1 MPKNIYLNSTEE
13 LIKHINEELPNES
26 LIILDSALEQFQ
38 LHSNFNASHVY
49 LEVSEETKNLE
60 TIEKIWEIMFLSNL
74 NRSDEVVIIG
84 GGVMLDL
91 CSFAAS
97 TYKRGVAFTLVPSTL
112 LAMVDASH
120 GGKNGF
126 NNVHGKN
133 QIGTF
138 TLPKSVVVCF
148 ELLNTLKDNDYK
160 DGLIE
165 LVKHG
170 LIGSKEIFNT
180 LVSTENFKIDTK
192 TIKKGIQIKE
202 DIVKEDY
209 LETGKRK
216 YLNFGHTIG
225 HLIEQDSKFNLSH
238 GEAVAIGMIYEL
250 ELSKKHF
257 GLPQEVIDL
266 YISYLE
272 KLDFKKSYV
281 FENSIDYLLK
291 ILKDDKKS
299 KSDSVDIVLL
309 SDISQPNLISISFD
323 ELIEVIQN

>member
-1 MPKNIYLNSTEE
+1 MSKNIYLNSTEE
-13 LIKHINEELPNES
+13 LIKHINGDLPNES

-126 NNVHGKN
+126 NNVYGKN

-138 TLPKSVVVCF
+138 NLPKSVVVCF

-202 DIVKEDY
+202 DIVKDDY

-272 KLDFKKSYV
+272 KLDFKKSYE
-281 FENSIDYLLK
+281 FENSIDYLLE

>member
-97 TYKRGVAFTLVPSTL
+97 TYKRGVAFTSVPSTL

-126 NNVHGKN
+126 NNVYGKN

-138 TLPKSVVVCF
+138 NLPKSVVVCF

-272 KLDFKKSYV
+272 KLDFKKSYE
-281 FENSIDYLLK
+281 FENSIDYLLE

>member
-1 MPKNIYLNSTEE
+1 MSKNTYLNSTEE
-13 LIKHINEELPNES
+13 LIKHINGDLPNES

-60 TIEKIWEIMFLSNL
+60 TIEKIWEIMFSSNL

-97 TYKRGVAFTLVPSTL
+97 TYKRGIAFTLVPSTL

-250 ELSKKHF
+250 ELSKKYF

-266 YISYLE
+266 YLSYLE
-272 KLDFKKSYV
+272 KLDFRKSYE
-281 FENSIDYLLK
+281 FENSNDYLLE

-309 SDISQPNLISISFD
+309 SGISQPNLISISFD

>member
-1 MPKNIYLNSTEE
+1 MPKNVYLNSTEE
-13 LIKHINEELPNES
+13 LIKHINGDLPNES

-60 TIEKIWEIMFLSNL
+60 TIEKIWEIMFSSNL

-170 LIGSKEIFNT
+170 LIGSKEIFHT

-209 LETGKRK
+209 LEIGKRK

-272 KLDFKKSYV
+272 KLDFKKSYK
-281 FENSIDYLLK
+281 FENSIDYLLE

>member
-1 MPKNIYLNSTEE
+1 MSKNIYLNSTEE
-13 LIKHINEELPNES
+13 LIKHINGDLPNES

-84 GGVMLDL
+84 GGVLLDL

-165 LVKHG
+165 LIKHG

-238 GEAVAIGMIYEL
+238 GEAIAIGMIYEL

-272 KLDFKKSYV
+272 KLDFKKSYE
-281 FENSIDYLLK
+281 FENSIDYLLE

>member
-1 MPKNIYLNSTEE
+1 MSKNIYLNSTEE
-13 LIKHINEELPNES
+13 LIKHINGDLPNES

-126 NNVHGKN
+126 NNIHGKN

-272 KLDFKKSYV
+272 KLDFKKSYE
-281 FENSIDYLLK
+281 FENSIDYLLE

>member
-1 MPKNIYLNSTEE
+1 MSKNIYLNSTEE
-13 LIKHINEELPNES
+13 LIKHINGDLPNES

-38 LHSNFNASHVY
+38 LHSSFNASHVY

-126 NNVHGKN
+126 NNVYGKN

-138 TLPKSVVVCF
+138 NLPKSVVVCF

-238 GEAVAIGMIYEL
+238 GEAIAIGMIYEL

-272 KLDFKKSYV
+272 KLDFKKSYE
-281 FENSIDYLLK
+281 FENSIDYLLE

>member
-13 LIKHINEELPNES
+13 LIKHINGDLPNES

-138 TLPKSVVVCF
+138 NLPKSVVVCF

-238 GEAVAIGMIYEL
+238 GEAVAIGCL
-250 ELSKKHF
+250 
-257 GLPQEVIDL
+257 L
-266 YISYLE
+266 YTSP
-272 KLDFKKSYV
+272 S
-281 FENSIDYLLK
+281 
-291 ILKDDKKS
+291 
-299 KSDSVDIVLL
+299 
-309 SDISQPNLISISFD
+309 PRD
-323 ELIEVIQN
+323 E

>member
-13 LIKHINEELPNES
+13 LIKHINGDLPNES

-126 NNVHGKN
+126 NNVYGKN

-138 TLPKSVVVCF
+138 NLPKSVVVCF

-272 KLDFKKSYV
+272 KLDFKKSYE
-281 FENSIDYLLK
+281 FENSIDYLLE

>member
-1 MPKNIYLNSTEE
+1 MSRNIYLNNTEE
-13 LIKHINEELPNES
+13 LIKYINEDLQNES
-26 LIILDSALEQFQ
+26 LIILDSALEQFK
-38 LHSNFNASHVY
+38 LHSNLNASHVY
-49 LEVSEETKNLE
+49 LKVSEETKNLE
-60 TIEKIWEIMFLSNL
+60 TVEKIWEIMFSSNL
-74 NRSDEVVIIG
+74 NRSHEIVIIG

-97 TYKRGVAFTLVPSTL
+97 TFKRGISYTLVPSTL

-126 NNVHGKN
+126 NNDYGKN

-138 TLPKSVVVCF
+138 NLPKGVIVCF
-148 ELLNTLKDNDYK
+148 ELLNTLKEKDYK

-170 LIGSKEIFNT
+170 LIGSKEIFDK
-180 LVSTENFKIDTK
+180 LISAEDFKIETEV
-192 TIKKGIQIKE
+192 IKKGIQIKE

-225 HLIEQDSKFNLSH
+225 HLIEQDSKFTVSH

-250 ELSKKHF
+250 GLSKKHF

-266 YISYLE
+266 YVSYLE
-272 KLDFKKSYV
+272 KLDYKKSYE
-281 FENSIDYLLK
+281 FENSIDYLLG

-299 KSDSVDIVLL
+299 KSYSVDIVLL
-309 SDISQPNLISISFD
+309 SDVSQPNLICISFD
-323 ELIEVIQN
+323 ELIEVIKN

>member
-1 MPKNIYLNSTEE
+1 MPKNIYLNSTEV
-13 LIKHINEELPNES
+13 LITHINGDLPNES

-126 NNVHGKN
+126 NNVYGKN

-138 TLPKSVVVCF
+138 NLPKSVVVCF

-272 KLDFKKSYV
+272 KLDFKKSYE
-281 FENSIDYLLK
+281 FENSIDYLLE

>member
-13 LIKHINEELPNES
+13 LIKHINGDLPNES

-60 TIEKIWEIMFLSNL
+60 TIEKIWEIMFSSNL

-170 LIGSKEIFNT
+170 LIGSKEIFHT

>member
-1 MPKNIYLNSTEE
+1 
-13 LIKHINEELPNES
+13 
-26 LIILDSALEQFQ
+26 
-38 LHSNFNASHVY
+38 
-49 LEVSEETKNLE
+49 
-60 TIEKIWEIMFLSNL
+60 
-74 NRSDEVVIIG
+74 
-84 GGVMLDL
+84 
-91 CSFAAS
+91 
-97 TYKRGVAFTLVPSTL
+97 
-112 LAMVDASH
+112 
-120 GGKNGF
+120 
-126 NNVHGKN
+126 
-133 QIGTF
+133 
-138 TLPKSVVVCF
+138 
-148 ELLNTLKDNDYK
+148 LKDTDYK

-250 ELSKKHF
+250 ELSKKYF

-266 YISYLE
+266 YLSYLE
-272 KLDFKKSYV
+272 KLDFRKSYE
-281 FENSIDYLLK
+281 FENSNDYLLE

-309 SDISQPNLISISFD
+309 SGISQPNLISISFD

>member
-1 MPKNIYLNSTEE
+1 MSKNIYLNSTEE
-13 LIKHINEELPNES
+13 LIKHINGDLPNES

>member
-60 TIEKIWEIMFLSNL
+60 TIEKIWEIMFSSNL

-180 LVSTENFKIDTK
+180 LVSTENFKIDNK

>member
-1 MPKNIYLNSTEE
+1 
-13 LIKHINEELPNES
+13 
-26 LIILDSALEQFQ
+26 
-38 LHSNFNASHVY
+38 
-49 LEVSEETKNLE
+49 
-60 TIEKIWEIMFLSNL
+60 
-74 NRSDEVVIIG
+74 
-84 GGVMLDL
+84 MLDL

-138 TLPKSVVVCF
+138 NLPKSVVVCF
-148 ELLNTLKDNDYK
+148 EFLNTLKENDYK

-202 DIVKEDY
+202 DIVKEDF

-216 YLNFGHTIG
+216 SLNFGHTIG

-272 KLDFKKSYV
+272 KLDFKKSYE
-281 FENSIDYLLK
+281 FENSIDYLLE

-299 KSDSVDIVLL
+299 KSDSIDIVLL